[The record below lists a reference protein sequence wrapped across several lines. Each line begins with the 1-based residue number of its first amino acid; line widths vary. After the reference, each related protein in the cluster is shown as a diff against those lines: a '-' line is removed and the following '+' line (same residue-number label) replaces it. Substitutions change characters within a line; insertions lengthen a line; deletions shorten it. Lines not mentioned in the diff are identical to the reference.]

1 LFGESG
7 VVDQA
12 DLVQATKYAIG
23 YVFLDA
29 SFQ

>member
-1 LFGESG
+1 LFGEGG

-12 DLVQATKYAIG
+12 DLVQAAQYAIG